1 MPILFRTLFFALP
14 CLFCCLTPVS
24 AQQIVWNKFF
34 GGSGFD
40 NACGIALNTED
51 GSMYIGGTVRSQD
64 GDVKKAP
71 GGDADFWVVKLNYKG
86 EFIWSKAL
94 GGRGTDEAKDIKN
107 TQDGGCIIIGTSNSI
122 DGDVKDN
129 HGKMDACVVRLS
141 KNGEVLWSR
150 ALGGTGNDKGNAIL
164 PTSDGGFIVLGESG
178 SKNGDMTMSYGGL
191 DAWVCKLDENGE
203 IIWQRSYGG
212 SGSEAAM
219 AAIELD
225 DRSIVV
231 LCATD
236 SKNFEVEQSF
246 GNKDLWLLR
255 IEDLGKLLWA
265 KSYGGEDNDEAHA
278 LVKAHDGGFLI
289 AGTTFSQGGHIKS
302 NKGYGDL
309 LLVKTDFEGELQW
322 TKTYGGSEPDGANQ
336 IFTTKDKNY
345 VVVGT
350 TQSKN
355 GNITRNRGSYEGW
368 VLKLDVKGNIV
379 WQNTFG
385 GKTQDMLYG
394 GCETA
399 TTDYICVGY
408 SESTDGDNTP
418 TGFKGGGDWWVLNLR
433 DPGKAAPAYRPPFA
447 IKGRVRDAE
456 TNTFL
461 PAQIEIVDNTTHKV
475 IKSGAVNP
483 LKGTFEFFIPKDKK
497 ISISISI
504 KGYMFYGDNIVI
516 NPNEDEMYLD
526 IELEKIKVG
535 SKLVLDDIV
544 FDAGLWDIKPESEPE
559 LQRILKFMNLNP
571 EVNIALNGHTDNT
584 GDPNTKRKLSF
595 NRATEIMKYLEKN
608 GIYSPRMV
616 AKGYGMSQPIAT
628 NANEEGRQKNRR
640 VEFEITAAP

>member
-1 MPILFRTLFFALP
+1 MFRTLY
-14 CLFCCLTPVS
+14 CCLLLLICRPYTS
-24 AQQIVWNKFF
+24 DAQQIVWNQFM
-34 GGSGFD
+34 GGAGFD
-40 NACGIALNTED
+40 NAAGIALNTED
-51 GSMYIGGTVRSQD
+51 GSMYIGGTIRSTQ
-64 GDVKKAP
+64 GDVKNAP
-71 GGDADFWVVKLNYKG
+71 GGEADFWVVKLNYKG
-86 EFIWSKAL
+86 ELIWSKAL
-94 GGRGTDEAKDIKN
+94 GGKGTDEAKDIRR

-122 DGDVKDN
+122 DGHIKDP
-129 HGKMDACVVRLS
+129 HGKMDAWVVRLS
-141 KNGEVLWSR
+141 KSGEIVWSR

-164 PTSDGGFIVLGESG
+164 PTADGGFIVLGESG

-191 DAWVCKLDENGE
+191 DAWVCKLDADGQL
-203 IIWQRSYGG
+203 IWQRSYGG

-225 DRSIVV
+225 DRSVVV

-236 SKNFEVEQSF
+236 SKNFEVEKSF

-289 AGTTFSQGGHIKS
+289 AGTTFSLGGDIKS

-309 LLVKTDFEGELQW
+309 LLLKTDFEGELQW

-355 GNITRNRGSYEGW
+355 GNITRNHGSYEGW
-368 VLKLDVKGNIV
+368 VLKVDVKGNIV

-399 TTDYICVGY
+399 TGDYICVGY

-418 TGFKGGGDWWVLNLR
+418 AGFKGGGDWWVLNLR

-447 IKGRVRDAE
+447 LKGRVRDAE

-461 PAQIEIVDNTTHKV
+461 PALVEIIDNDKNKV
-475 IKSGAVNP
+475 IKSANIDP
-483 LKGTFEFFIPKDKK
+483 LKGTFEFFIPKDQKL
-497 ISISISI
+497 SVSISI
-504 KGYMFYGDNIVI
+504 KGYMFYGDNISI
-516 NPNEDEMYLD
+516 NPNEDEMYLG

-544 FDAGLWDIKPESEPE
+544 FDAGLWNIKPESEPE

-571 EVNIALNGHTDNT
+571 TVNIALNGHTDNT
-584 GDPNTKRKLSF
+584 GDTNTKRKLSF
-595 NRATEIMKYLEKN
+595 NRATEIMKYLEMK
-608 GIYSPRMV
+608 GIYAPRMV
-616 AKGYGMSQPIAT
+616 AKGYGMSQPVAT